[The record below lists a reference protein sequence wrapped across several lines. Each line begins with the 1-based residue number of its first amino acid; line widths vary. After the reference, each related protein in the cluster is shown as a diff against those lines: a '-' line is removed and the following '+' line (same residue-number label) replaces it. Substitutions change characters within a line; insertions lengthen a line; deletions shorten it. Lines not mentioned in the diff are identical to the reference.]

1 MKAINLVVQVLFFSF
16 VLALTGCEL
25 LQLNTKPS
33 PKVDEADKVSK
44 PSIDTSVNTAYFP
57 VKVEITPLT
66 GFVNPIGQERVRE
79 INVYVNLL
87 DSFGCQIK
95 SPGVF
100 RFEIYEHVQRSSE
113 PKGKRIAIRPD
124 IDLTDVA
131 QNNKYWR
138 DFLRAYH
145 FSLPFEPT
153 DGRSYIIQVTFLCPT
168 GKRLTGEFV
177 LKRTQ

>member
-33 PKVDEADKVSK
+33 PKVDKADKVSE
-44 PSIDTSVNTAYFP
+44 PSVNTSVNTAYFP
-57 VKVEITPLT
+57 VKVEIIPLT
-66 GFVNPIGQERVRE
+66 GFVNPVGEESVRE
-79 INVYVNLL
+79 INVYVSLL

-113 PKGKRIAIRPD
+113 PKGKRIAIRPA
-124 IDLTDVA
+124 IDLTDAV
-131 QNNKYWR
+131 QNDKYWR
-138 DFLRAYH
+138 DFLRAYY
-145 FSLPFEPT
+145 FNLPFKPN
-153 DGRSYIIQVTFLCPT
+153 DSRSYILQVTFLSPA